1 MAFCGHEDWC
11 SEFNSK
17 RVLQRAKEN
26 VEKHY
31 PVVGGRYKNVKD
43 VQIWF
48 TSSFSLHKIF
58 HVFIYKI

>member
-31 PVVGGRYKNVKD
+31 PLVGGIKMLKMFKCGLRAL
-43 VQIWF
+43 F
-48 TSSFSLHKIF
+48 ALHKIF
-58 HVFIYKI
+58 HVFNYKI